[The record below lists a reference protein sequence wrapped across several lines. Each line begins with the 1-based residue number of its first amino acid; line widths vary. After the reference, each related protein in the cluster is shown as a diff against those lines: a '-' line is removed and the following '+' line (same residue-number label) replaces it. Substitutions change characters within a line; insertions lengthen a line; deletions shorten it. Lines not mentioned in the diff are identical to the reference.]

1 MITKF
6 RKMQD
11 TWFAKVILI
20 LTGLSF
26 VSLFGV
32 AGYMGSVGKNRPV
45 IKVDSFEM
53 LQGDAMGQLDREIQ
67 MARKL
72 LGDTFEV
79 SDVIRQNMLQEIVQ
93 RNLNNMI
100 LRNIAKKNG
109 VSISDELVRQI
120 IYSQSEFHNASGKF
134 DINRFRQVLA
144 LSGMSEQQYI
154 DSVKLDVAKQNV
166 LQTPIEN
173 MNIPQVLLDYMA
185 KIYNQKRIFKY
196 ITLDLKT
203 LPIDRKIS
211 EDEIEQYYQDFNL
224 NFMAPETRDISFIYL
239 SNNELSNQVVIS
251 DEEAESFYQEN
262 ASRFET
268 PETRHLSQMVF
279 DDEASAS
286 EAMQALK
293 AGKDFYTIAKEKA
306 GQDRA
311 ITDLGFVAQDM
322 MLESLAEDV
331 FSASIGD
338 VVGPLKTD
346 MGWHIVKIE
355 AIKAGSKMNKNK
367 ALAEIK
373 DNLKKEKIY
382 DEAYDLMAKIE
393 DRIGAGEDFASIAQS
408 LKAQIHTAK
417 NMEENGTALLS
428 NPQMSNIVSAA
439 DFIDTAFSYNE
450 GEISQVIEL
459 DDGIVLLKVDSIYD
473 SHPKPLETVKPEI
486 IKMWQEN
493 ERIAIA
499 QEITNDVIHDLESG
513 DNIDEIAHRF
523 NLNLKTTAPL
533 LRQQMFSTL
542 SEVEMNELFLESVG
556 TPKVFDNKD
565 SRTIVVVDKIINT
578 DSTHQNNDTI
588 MRQTK
593 LDISKEYADRLL
605 SDFSSD
611 YDVRVKYRLLGLA
624 D

>member
-79 SDVIRQNMLQEIVQ
+79 SDVIWQNMLQEIVQ

>member
-1 MITKF
+1 
-6 RKMQD
+6 MQD